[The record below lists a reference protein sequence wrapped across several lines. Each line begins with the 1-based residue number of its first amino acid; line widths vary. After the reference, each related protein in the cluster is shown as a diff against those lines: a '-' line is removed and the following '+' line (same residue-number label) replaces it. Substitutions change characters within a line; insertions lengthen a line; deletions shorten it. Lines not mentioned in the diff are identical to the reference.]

1 MYDWYSPINKHFIY
15 PLHFWRSRDPRMARL
30 QVLERNQ
37 YLPPEQ
43 LRDIQ
48 SAALQKLLR
57 HAVDTVPYYR
67 DLFAAQSLRPDDI
80 RSVADLVRVPVLT
93 KALMQQNLE
102 RMKSTN
108 YSADQLME
116 DASGG
121 STGKPTVFFKDW
133 NRYRMR
139 EADQIRHDR
148 WSGWDLGDPFALIWG
163 ASRDLTGF
171 RSVREAFVNKWV
183 FRGIPLDAFDM
194 NESVME
200 QFVVQLETANPP
212 MILGYATALFQFAK
226 FLRQRH
232 PNHRIRPK
240 GIVSSAETLTA
251 EARATLEEVFKCP
264 VLNRYGSREVGL
276 VASECAHQKG
286 LHINMD
292 NVVVEILGA
301 DGQPV
306 APGES
311 GDIVV
316 TDLWNFGM
324 PLIRYRMED
333 RGHFLTG
340 SCTCGRTLP
349 LMGQIEGRRSDFLV
363 AASGKLVHGEYYTH
377 LFYGFPAIRKFQLVQ
392 GSMDLVTLKLV
403 LGEPLP
409 EAVLQ
414 KFRRAIIDS
423 LGPNM
428 RVDVSEVEDIPLTA
442 SGKFLFTISK
452 VKV

>member
-1 MYDWYSPINKHFIY
+1 M
-15 PLHFWRSRDPRMARL
+15 
-30 QVLERNQ
+30 
-37 YLPPEQ
+37 
-43 LRDIQ
+43 
-48 SAALQKLLR
+48 
-57 HAVDTVPYYR
+57 DTVPYYR

-93 KALMQQNLE
+93 KALMQQDLE

-183 FRGIPLDAFDM
+183 FRGIPLDEFDM

-212 MILGYATALFQFAK
+212 IILGYATALFQFAK
-226 FLRQRH
+226 FSSAPSRSSHWQ
-232 PNHRIRPK
+232 K

-292 NVVVEILGA
+292 NVVVEILA

-414 KFRRAIIDS
+414 KFRRAIINS

>member
-1 MYDWYSPINKHFIY
+1 MYDWYSPINKHIIY
-15 PLHFWRSRDPRMARL
+15 PLYFWRSRDPRMARL

-37 YLPPEQ
+37 HLPLEQ

-48 SAALQKLLR
+48 FAALQKLLR
-57 HAVDTVPYYR
+57 HSVDTVPYYR
-67 DLFAAQSLRPDDI
+67 DLFAAQNLRPDDI
-80 RSVADLVRVPVLT
+80 RSVNDLVRVPVLS

-133 NRYRMR
+133 NRHRMR
-139 EADQIRHDR
+139 AADQIRHDR

-171 RSVREAFVNKWV
+171 RSVREAFVNTWV
-183 FRGIPLDAFDM
+183 FRVIPLDAFDM

-200 QFVVQLETANPP
+200 QFVVQLETSNPP
-212 MILGYATALFQFAK
+212 MILGYANALFQFAK

-251 EARATLEEVFKCP
+251 EARATLEDVFKCP

-301 DGQPV
+301 DGNPV
-306 APGES
+306 AAGES

-333 RGHFLTG
+333 RGHFLNGT
-340 SCTCGRTLP
+340 CTCGRTLP

-377 LFYGFPAIRKFQLVQ
+377 LFYGYPAIRKFQLVQ
-392 GSMDLVTLKLV
+392 ESMDLVTLKLV

-409 EAVLQ
+409 DLVLQ
-414 KFRRAIIDS
+414 KFRQAIIDS
-423 LGPNM
+423 LGPNVQ
-428 RVDVSEVEDIPLTA
+428 VDVSQVDDIPLTA